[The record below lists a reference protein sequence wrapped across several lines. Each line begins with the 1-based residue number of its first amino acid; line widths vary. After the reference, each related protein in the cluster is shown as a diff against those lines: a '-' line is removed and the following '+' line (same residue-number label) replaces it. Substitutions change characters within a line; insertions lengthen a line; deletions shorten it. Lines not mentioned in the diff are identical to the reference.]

1 MRALQRYLY
10 EDDLKA
16 GDTGEAA
23 IIAAKN
29 EELVHQQNISVSFH
43 QLGFNKSYIFIYWQE
58 NEEINQRIAAARV
71 ERLKRE
77 SEERRIMIEQE
88 LREYEEREA
97 VRLEKVEK
105 YVDQEIEEMD
115 SKINQD
121 DLVKAIET
129 AIANP
134 VDYEY
139 AIDLQGNIFRGRSTK
154 SKKVDPSNYEKLPVA
169 NQN

>member
-1 MRALQRYLY
+1 
-10 EDDLKA
+10 
-16 GDTGEAA
+16 
-23 IIAAKN
+23 
-29 EELVHQQNISVSFH
+29 
-43 QLGFNKSYIFIYWQE
+43 
-58 NEEINQRIAAARV
+58 
-71 ERLKRE
+71 
-77 SEERRIMIEQE
+77 MIGQE
-88 LREYEEREA
+88 LREFEEREA

-115 SKINQD
+115 SRINQD